1 MWGNTP
7 AHMLKNLG
15 RFLVLGTLCVAFAHA
30 QNPSLEDRL
39 ARVEAA
45 IARIE
50 AKLNDT
56 VSPDELAPTLK
67 EFSDLTRQL
76 GWDGKAPLNV
86 VKVAGNEQKLTLGG
100 FIHAQFESGGAP
112 DTRYTGI
119 NDRFLL
125 RRTRVN
131 LAGAFAENVAFKLEA
146 DFGNNSIA
154 TKTGISGQLTD
165 AFVNWTPDARASV
178 RVGQFKTPFGFEQL
192 QPDTKTYTIERS
204 LPNDRLTVSRQIGAM
219 LYGDPVPKRLSYSVG
234 AFNGTGVNA
243 SSNDNQ
249 KFMWVGRLNG
259 VAYEGKI
266 GTQKARL
273 AVGGDYF
280 TTNDKGTFTGRREGY
295 SYDAQLAV
303 GPAELQAE
311 WLRNT
316 QHPTVGSA
324 TTAEGWSMLGA
335 YNFAK
340 RWQGVVRYENYD
352 SNTAL
357 NATTSKLWTFGL
369 NFLLKGDDLKFSL
382 NYLQGDPAAPVPS
395 DHRFLGR
402 IQVVF

>member
-1 MWGNTP
+1 MHRIP
-7 AHMLKNLG
+7 ARYLALG
-15 RFLVLGTLCVAFAHA
+15 VLGAALAHA
-30 QNPSLEDRL
+30 QSPTVEERL

-50 AKLNDT
+50 SKLNET
-56 VSPDELAPTLK
+56 VSADELAPTLK

-76 GWDGKAPLNV
+76 GWDGKTPLSV
-86 VKVAGNEQKLTLGG
+86 VKVGGNEQKLTLGG
-100 FIHAQFESGGAP
+100 FVHAQFETGGAP

-119 NDRFLL
+119 NDRFLM

-131 LAGAFAENVAFKLEA
+131 LAGSFAENTAFKIEA

-165 AFVNWTPDARASV
+165 AFVNWTPDSRASL
-178 RVGQFKTPFGFEQL
+178 RFGQFKTPFGYEQL
-192 QPDTKTYTIERS
+192 QADTKTYTIERS
-204 LPNDRLTVSRQIGAM
+204 LPNDRLTISRQIGAM
-219 LYGDPVPKRLSYSVG
+219 LYGDAIPKRFSYSLG
-234 AFNGTGVNA
+234 AFNGTGVNV

-249 KFMWVGRLNG
+249 KFLWVGRVNG
-259 VAYEGKI
+259 IAYEGKL
-266 GTQKARL
+266 GSQKARL
-273 AVGGDYF
+273 SLGGDYF
-280 TTNDKGTFTGRREGY
+280 TTKDKGTFIGRREGY
-295 SYDAQLAV
+295 SYDAQFTV

-316 QHPTVGSA
+316 QHPTTGANV
-324 TTAEGWSMLGA
+324 TADGWSVLGA
-335 YNFAK
+335 YTFAK

-352 SNTAL
+352 SNTATA
-357 NATTSKLWTFGL
+357 ATTSNLWTFGL

-382 NYLQGDPAAPVPS
+382 NYLQGDPASPVPS
-395 DHRFLGR
+395 DHRLLGR

>member
-1 MWGNTP
+1 MH
-7 AHMLKNLG
+7 ARSALLG
-15 RFLVLGTLCVAFAHA
+15 LVASSFLAAAALA
-30 QNPSLEDRL
+30 QSPSIEERL

-50 AKLNDT
+50 SKLDGT
-56 VSPDELAPTLK
+56 VSAKELAPTLK
-67 EFSDLTRQL
+67 EFSELTRQL
-76 GWDGKAPLNV
+76 GWDGKTPLAL
-86 VKVAGNEQKLTLGG
+86 VKPAGTEQKLALGG
-100 FIHAQFESGGAP
+100 FVHVQYETGGAP
-112 DTRYTGI
+112 DARYTGI

-131 LAGAFAENVAFKLEA
+131 LADSFAENVAFKLEA

-154 TKTGISGQLTD
+154 PKTGLSGQLTD

-178 RVGQFKTPFGFEQL
+178 RMGQFKTPFGFEQL

-219 LYGDPVPKRLSYSVG
+219 IYGDPVPKRLTYSFG
-234 AFNGTGVNA
+234 AFNGTGVNV

-259 VAYEGKI
+259 LAYEGTL

-273 AVGGDYF
+273 AFGGDYF
-280 TTNDKGTFTGRREGY
+280 TTKDKGSFTGRRDGY
-295 SYDAQLAV
+295 SYDAQFAV

-316 QHPTVGSA
+316 QHPTAGAAV
-324 TTAEGWSMLGA
+324 TADGWSMLGA
-335 YNFAK
+335 YSFTK

-352 SNTAL
+352 SNTAAS
-357 NATTSKLWTFGL
+357 ATTSRLWTFGL

-382 NYLQGDPAAPVPS
+382 DYLQGDPAAPVPS
-395 DHRFLGR
+395 DHRLLGR